1 MVRSGTP
8 EPAGSDQ
15 SLGDLV
21 SLAMKD
27 MSQLVRYEIDLAKTE
42 LRGDFKRVGLA
53 SALGGVA
60 AFTGCLVLVLLCIA
74 FAYGLVALGIWTW
87 AAFLIVAGV
96 CVALAGGAVGIAVL
110 KMRHL
115 SGMKQTRESVTQ
127 GLGVLRRDGKDQGG
141 KDRDG
146 TDAKIIASSDG
157 QGPAQRL
164 AQGAAQGP
172 ARGSLASG
180 SSDGQRPAGEPVAPG
195 AGKRGAGEAGA
206 GERGAGEAGADG
218 RSVAQR

>member
-42 LRGDFKRVGLA
+42 LRGDLKRVGLA

-115 SGMKQTRESVTQ
+115 SGMKQTRESFTQ
-127 GLGVLRRDGKDQGG
+127 GLGVLRRDGKDQDG
-141 KDRDG
+141 KDQDG
-146 TDAKIIASSDG
+146 KDHLASGGDAKIIADG
-157 QGPAQRL
+157 DRQGSARISL
-164 AQGAAQGP
+164 GA
-172 ARGSLASG
+172 G
-180 SSDGQRPAGEPVAPG
+180 SSDGQRPAGGTGSGGTGSDGTGTGGRGTDGTGEP
-195 AGKRGAGEAGA
+195 GELGT
-206 GERGAGEAGADG
+206 GGH
-218 RSVAQR
+218 SVAQR